1 MFNAAR
7 ISRLFWILMLLVV
20 TAGTVFAVLKA
31 FEENLV
37 FFYTPSQVL
46 NGEAPKDRSIRIGGM
61 VVENSL
67 IRGENA
73 LDISF
78 KIRDEENS
86 KVRVVYSGVVPDL
99 FKEGKGVVAQGKWIE
114 GAFVSTE
121 ILAKHDE
128 DYMPPE
134 LGYGKE

>member
-73 LDISF
+73 
-78 KIRDEENS
+78 
-86 KVRVVYSGVVPDL
+86 
-99 FKEGKGVVAQGKWIE
+99 
-114 GAFVSTE
+114 
-121 ILAKHDE
+121 
-128 DYMPPE
+128 
-134 LGYGKE
+134 